1 MYALANDFWTGY
13 ASSLIYKRKVTYL
26 ELLCASPCILGLVC
40 FILEADYRRDSNQ
53 SEKHAKEPRRAKYNK
68 RDMFQE
74 AAYDQ
79 HYRTAVRG
87 NATLFELPLDDV
99 YSEIERL
106 DQRDSAL
113 LPRLG
118 SDLVGLVKVI
128 VKSRGELPASLI
140 AHATCR
146 RSVVLELLEEGH
158 NRGHKDFARLNMRR
172 ARRRAQALPEHGVLP
187 ELVHSAPEDGSLTK
201 ILN

>member
-1 MYALANDFWTGY
+1 MY
-13 ASSLIYKRKVTYL
+13 R
-26 ELLCASPCILGLVC
+26 
-40 FILEADYRRDSNQ
+40 
-53 SEKHAKEPRRAKYNK
+53 
-68 RDMFQE
+68 
-74 AAYDQ
+74 
-79 HYRTAVRG
+79 
-87 NATLFELPLDDV
+87 
-99 YSEIERL
+99 EIEKL
-106 DQRDSAL
+106 NQRDSAN

-172 ARRRAQALPEHGVLP
+172 ARRRAQALPEHGVMP

-201 ILN
+201 ILNQKAATPHKVTCKRLSPYAWSSTVQLLLRSIITVVSFVIHVCVRQLLNSFMRSPLSQR